1 MKYLFSIAAV
11 AVLGLSQD
19 GVAVAESDHPHSRTH
34 YTFGARRHVDT
45 LADRLRWEANAICW
59 EMHDDYQHER
69 EFRETYREMYTL
81 LQDAIHIHDLAHDDA
96 HRGTD
101 NEEHIAEDLHHMD
114 KLFHHVEEDIE
125 HWSSRNRYHSHDLAY
140 RMERFE
146 ITLHHLM
153 NDYGVRSKLPAPKPS
168 GPPALQTPPQP

>member
-1 MKYLFSIAAV
+1 
-11 AVLGLSQD
+11 
-19 GVAVAESDHPHSRTH
+19 
-34 YTFGARRHVDT
+34 
-45 LADRLRWEANAICW
+45 
-59 EMHDDYQHER
+59 MHDDYQHER